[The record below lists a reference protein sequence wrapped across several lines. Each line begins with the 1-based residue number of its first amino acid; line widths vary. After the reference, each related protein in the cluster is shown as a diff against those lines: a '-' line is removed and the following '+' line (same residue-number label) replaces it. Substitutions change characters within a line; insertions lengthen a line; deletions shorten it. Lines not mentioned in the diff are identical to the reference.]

1 MNHQRH
7 TIIIKG
13 MRVYAY
19 HGVMEQERKV
29 GGSFTIDAEV
39 DADFSAAMLTD
50 NLSDTISYADLHQLI
65 RQEMAIP
72 SQLLEHVAGRIADT
86 IFKHFPQ
93 SEAIRLRIM
102 KENPPMGAD
111 CQGAGVEIFVEN
123 RKQN

>member
-72 SQLLEHVAGRIADT
+72 SQLLEHVAGRIADA

-93 SEAIRLRIM
+93 SKAVRLRIL

-111 CQGAGVEIFVEN
+111 SQGAGVEIYVEN
-123 RKQN
+123 

>member
-1 MNHQRH
+1 M
-7 TIIIKG
+7 
-13 MRVYAY
+13 
-19 HGVMEQERKV
+19 

-72 SQLLEHVAGRIADT
+72 SQLLEHVAGRIADA

-93 SEAIRLRIM
+93 SKAVRLRIL

-111 CQGAGVEIFVEN
+111 SQGAGVEIYVEN
-123 RKQN
+123 